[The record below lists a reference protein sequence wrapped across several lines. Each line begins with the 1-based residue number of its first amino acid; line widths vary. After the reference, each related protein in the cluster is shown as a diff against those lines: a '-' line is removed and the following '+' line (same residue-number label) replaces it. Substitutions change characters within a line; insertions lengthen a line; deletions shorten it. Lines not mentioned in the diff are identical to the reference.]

1 MKINTQTW
9 ALVWVVFLALTAAA
23 ATMAQSST
31 GDQGED
37 HMASRI
43 EVYSVEEGR
52 LISTDKVT
60 KSDQEWQESLSAEQ
74 YEVTRKNGTERAFT
88 GALWDNK
95 TEGVYRCVACG
106 NDLFL
111 SRTKFE
117 SGTGWPSFFQ
127 PVHEANIGTEV
138 DRKFWMVRTEV
149 HCSRCGAHLG
159 HVFEDGPKPTGLRYC
174 LNSASLDFE
183 PMDVGGRP
191 GG

>member
-1 MKINTQTW
+1 
-9 ALVWVVFLALTAAA
+9 
-23 ATMAQSST
+23 
-31 GDQGED
+31 
-37 HMASRI
+37 MASRI